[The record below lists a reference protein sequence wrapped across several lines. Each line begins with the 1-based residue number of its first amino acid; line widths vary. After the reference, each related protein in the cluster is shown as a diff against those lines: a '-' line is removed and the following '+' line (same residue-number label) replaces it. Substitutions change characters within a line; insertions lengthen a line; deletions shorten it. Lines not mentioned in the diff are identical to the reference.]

1 VYYSRLLVP
10 AEKEEMFS
18 MDSSEH
24 VGNSFEGSREA
35 RKLVVYTSEGCTRC
49 RMLKKWMKNMN
60 VEFEEKDIGNAEV
73 MADLIMRDTYILSSP
88 ALEVR
93 GAVYREDEIF
103 YADGIAEDRLLKI
116 LDGEINGRK

>member
-1 VYYSRLLVP
+1 MGSPEYVTGSL
-10 AEKEEMFS
+10 K
-18 MDSSEH
+18 DSSED
-24 VGNSFEGSREA
+24 
-35 RKLVVYTSEGCTRC
+35 KKPVVYTSEGCTRC

-103 YADGIAEDRLLKI
+103 YADGIAEDKLLKI